1 MKTNQS
7 IKRYRAT
14 LSVTYTQE
22 HEANA
27 LTEEQA
33 VEWMKEAFDPTRCW
47 GTAEFDVSNVEEITP
62 WLPL

>member
-7 IKRYRAT
+7 VKRYRAT

-22 HEANA
+22 LEANA

-33 VEWMKEAFDPTRCW
+33 VNWMKEAFDPTRCW

>member
-22 HEANA
+22 LEANA

-33 VEWMKEAFDPTRCW
+33 VNWMKEAFDPTRCW